1 MAENEPY
8 CQRCMSSPVVV
19 TDVRIEQQTVAMP
32 QGIPPKQIPWIA
44 VSYHC
49 TRCHNEGVN
58 DIKNDFD
65 ARPWTPKVCPY
76 DGVTSPY
83 SDPAPETTEP
93 AG

>member
-58 DIKNDFD
+58 DIKNEFD

-83 SDPAPETTEP
+83 GDPAPETTEP